1 MNATLSRGNRPPTIS
16 NSHLSALG
24 LQASDLHHGLPDH
37 LMARLAAAAALPPD
51 LQELATTG
59 SRKAERIVPVRKRA
73 ARRLALA

>member
-1 MNATLSRGNRPPTIS
+1 MHATLSRGNRPSTIS

-37 LMARLAAAAALPPD
+37 LMARLAAAAALPAG

-59 SRKAERIVPVRKRA
+59 SRKAERTVRKRA
-73 ARRLALA
+73 GRRRLVLA